1 LEKPFEKGDVFEFTT
16 AKPTV
21 NQQTAAQAVNRVR
34 AVPNP
39 YVTASSFEPPLAP
52 GITSGRGTRKIE
64 FIHVPANATI
74 RIFTAR
80 GDHVVTLRQDGN
92 IEDGMVSWNL
102 KTSENLDVAYGV
114 YFYIVESTVGTT
126 TGKLA
131 IIK

>member
-1 LEKPFEKGDVFEFTT
+1 M
-16 AKPTV
+16 
-21 NQQTAAQAVNRVR
+21 
-34 AVPNP
+34 
-39 YVTASSFEPPLAP
+39 
-52 GITSGRGTRKIE
+52 
-64 FIHVPANATI
+64 
-74 RIFTAR
+74 
-80 GDHVVTLRQDGN
+80 TLRQDGN